1 MSYQAIITIMDRG
14 VCGQAVEAVTET
26 GSHSGTLLKGR
37 GSGLH
42 EKQRILNIAL
52 EPEKDILL
60 LISKE
65 ENVEE
70 IIQNIDKKI
79 KITEPGNGLLV
90 SMQVNRI
97 HGMRSSK

>member
-1 MSYQAIITIMDRG
+1 MSYHAIITIMDRG
-14 VCGQAVEAVTET
+14 LCNKAVEAVTET

-42 EKQRILNIAL
+42 EKQTILNMAL

-65 ENVEE
+65 ENVDE
-70 IIQNIDKKI
+70 IVQNIDKNLSV
-79 KITEPGNGLLV
+79 TEPGNGLLL

-97 HGMRSSK
+97 HGMR

>member
-14 VCGQAVEAVTET
+14 ICGRAVEAVSKT

-42 EKQRILNIAL
+42 EKQRILNMAL

-65 ENVEE
+65 ENIEE
-70 IIQNIDKKI
+70 LIDGIDKEI

-97 HGMRSSK
+97 HGMR

>member
-14 VCGQAVEAVTET
+14 ISGKAVEAVTET

-42 EKQRILNIAL
+42 EKQRILNVAL

-60 LISKE
+60 LVSKE
-65 ENVEE
+65 ENVDD
-70 IIQNIDKKI
+70 IIQNIDEKI

-97 HGMRSSK
+97 HGMR

>member
-1 MSYQAIITIMDRG
+1 MGYQAIITIMDRG
-14 VCGQAVEAVTET
+14 ICNRAVEAVTDT

-42 EKQRILNIAL
+42 EKKTILNMAL

-60 LISKE
+60 LVSKE
-65 ENVEE
+65 ENVDT
-70 IIQNIDKKI
+70 IINSLDDCLN
-79 KITEPGNGLLV
+79 ITEPGKGLLF

-97 HGMRSSK
+97 HGMR

>member
-1 MSYQAIITIMDRG
+1 MGYQAIITIMDRG
-14 VCGQAVEAVTET
+14 ICGKAVEAVTET

-37 GSGLH
+37 GAGLH
-42 EKQRILNIAL
+42 EKKTILSMAL

-60 LISKE
+60 LVTKDE
-65 ENVEE
+65 HVDN
-70 IIQNIDKKI
+70 IIRNIDEKI

-97 HGMRSSK
+97 HGMR

>member
-1 MSYQAIITIMDRG
+1 MSYHAIITIMDRG
-14 VCGQAVEAVTET
+14 LCSKAVDAVTET

-42 EKQRILNIAL
+42 EKQTILNMAL

-60 LISKE
+60 LVSKDE
-65 ENVEE
+65 TIDD
-70 IIQNIDKKI
+70 IIRSIDHNLSV
-79 KITEPGNGLLV
+79 TEPGNGLLI

-97 HGMRSSK
+97 HGLR